1 MCFGF
6 FFFLISSTLPR
17 KLNITWA
24 TLIPK
29 FEGAQE
35 IKDYRPSSMV
45 GCVYKMI
52 AKVLA
57 NRLKIVMGQLVGE
70 TQSAFGQRRQIL
82 DGA

>member
-1 MCFGF
+1 M
-6 FFFLISSTLPR
+6 
-17 KLNITWA
+17 TWV

-29 FEGAQE
+29 FDGAQE
-35 IKDYRPSSMV
+35 IKDYRPISMV

-70 TQSAFGQRRQIL
+70 TQSAFVQRRQIL